1 MLVVMRFISSLVFI
15 YVGIMNEISWKLT
28 QKVYSPSQIQ
38 EASHLEPT
46 KLSFIFLIHNIR
58 YQSISICI
66 STRKKKK
73 KNQTHSYEHRN
84 LHPAGNI
91 INTQKK
97 EKSPCFHFPLSHLHQ
112 VNNPKILKR
121 TPIIESY
128 QAPDLAHFISLP
140 LQT

>member
-1 MLVVMRFISSLVFI
+1 MDLKFLVLVVIRFISSLVFI

-97 EKSPCFHFPLSHLHQ
+97 KNHHVSTFHLVIFIKLTTQKFLNGHQLLKAIKHL
-112 VNNPKILKR
+112 
-121 TPIIESY
+121 T
-128 QAPDLAHFISLP
+128 
-140 LQT
+140 